1 MRKRKTIDKITKK
14 IKCPAITCRSA
25 NVQIISRGFFSTKYQ
40 CKKCGRVFKGQFK
53 KPYIYWWGN
62 IFTEYKKTKVEDSE
76 FGEEMG
82 TAIADKINEMIGS
95 KYDSSK
101 FEYYFSASPDDLKTE

>member
-40 CKKCGRVFKGQFK
+40 CKKCGRVFKG
-53 KPYIYWWGN
+53 
-62 IFTEYKKTKVEDSE
+62 
-76 FGEEMG
+76 
-82 TAIADKINEMIGS
+82 
-95 KYDSSK
+95 
-101 FEYYFSASPDDLKTE
+101 